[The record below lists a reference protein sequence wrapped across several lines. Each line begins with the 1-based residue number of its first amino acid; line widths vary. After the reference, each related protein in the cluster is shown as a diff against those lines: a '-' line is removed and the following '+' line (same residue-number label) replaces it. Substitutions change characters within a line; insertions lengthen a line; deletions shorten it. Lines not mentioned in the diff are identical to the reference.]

1 MQSYDGFWLITNF
14 FSLFLSKAMDK
25 EPIYGQIGENALISV
40 HKRTI
45 FVFFYAIPWG

>member
-1 MQSYDGFWLITNF
+1 
-14 FSLFLSKAMDK
+14 MDK
-25 EPIYGQIGENALISV
+25 EPIYGQIGEIPLISV